1 MGAYNAGMLARIRVI
16 LVRPSGETNVGS
28 VARVLAN
35 MGLGELVL
43 VAPRCNPVSEAA
55 LAYAVRAAD
64 RLHAARVVRSI
75 PEALDGCV
83 RTIATTAKLGMYRRQ
98 AAIAIR
104 EAAELAVADA
114 GGGPV
119 AIAFGPEDRG
129 LLLEETLL
137 FDRIASIPTDDG
149 YPALNLAAAV
159 TIAAYELRLA
169 AVAAEGRPA
178 LVHALRGP
186 PATESH
192 KSAMFSHLFA
202 GLDRIGFFAGPGG
215 NSNPDHLKF
224 ALRHMLGRLDMTE
237 NEADILTGAGRQM
250 QWFAEATKPGGRPT
264 TGSE

>member
-1 MGAYNAGMLARIRVI
+1 MLSLIRVI

-43 VAPRCNPVSEAA
+43 VAPRCNPLSETAQ
-55 LAYAVRAAD
+55 AYAVRAAD
-64 RLHAARVVRSI
+64 RLRSARIVASI

-83 RTIATTAKLGMYRRQ
+83 RSIATTAKLGMYRRQ

-104 EAAELAVADA
+104 DAAALAVAGA
-114 GGGPV
+114 RSGPV

-129 LLLEETLL
+129 LLQEETLH
-137 FDRIASIPTDDG
+137 FDRLASIPSDDA
-149 YPALNLAAAV
+149 YPALNLSAAV

-169 AVAAEGRPA
+169 ARAAEDQPP
-178 LVHALRGP
+178 LPHALPGP
-186 PATESH
+186 PATESR
-192 KSAMFSHLFA
+192 KAAMYSHLFT

-224 ALRHMLGRLDMTE
+224 ALRHMLGRLDLTE

-250 QWFAEATKPGGRPT
+250 QWFAEAANRRNNP
-264 TGSE
+264 SAAAE